1 MHTSAC
7 HAPTLRPYSL
17 PTMAYRLICTRVAC
31 AIQVP
36 DGAIFFMN
44 PHSGPSEATV
54 ILAQMT
60 VKAGWEGEVVMNVGG
75 QSQSEWATEDYREK
89 AIFKVP

>member
-1 MHTSAC
+1 
-7 HAPTLRPYSL
+7 
-17 PTMAYRLICTRVAC
+17 
-31 AIQVP
+31 
-36 DGAIFFMN
+36 
-44 PHSGPSEATV
+44 
-54 ILAQMT
+54 MT